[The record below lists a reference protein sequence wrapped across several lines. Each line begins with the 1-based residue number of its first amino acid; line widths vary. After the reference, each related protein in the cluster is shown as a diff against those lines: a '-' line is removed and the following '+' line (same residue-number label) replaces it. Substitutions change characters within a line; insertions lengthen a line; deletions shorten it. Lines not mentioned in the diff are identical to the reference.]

1 MHGVVDEILVVP
13 KAFAYTQLIQTGI
26 KSMAIARRKTNRKS
40 KRVAWTKQHVGDL
53 KAHSKKKTP
62 VATIS
67 KSMKRTPGAIRQK
80 ALSLEIPIGHR
91 R

>member
-1 MHGVVDEILVVP
+1 
-13 KAFAYTQLIQTGI
+13 
-26 KSMAIARRKTNRKS
+26 MAITRRKTNRKS
-40 KRVAWTKQHVGDL
+40 KRVAWTKQHVSDL

-62 VATIS
+62 VAQIS

-80 ALSLEIPIGHR
+80 ALSLGISVGHR

>member
-1 MHGVVDEILVVP
+1 
-13 KAFAYTQLIQTGI
+13 
-26 KSMAIARRKTNRKS
+26 MAMTRGKTNSKS
-40 KRVAWTKQHVGDL
+40 KRVAWTKQHVTDL

-62 VATIS
+62 VAQIS

-80 ALSLEIPIGHR
+80 ALSLKISIGHR

>member
-1 MHGVVDEILVVP
+1 M
-13 KAFAYTQLIQTGI
+13 AY
-26 KSMAIARRKTNRKS
+26 MRRKTNSRP
-40 KRVAWTKQHVGDL
+40 KRVAWTRQHVSDL

-62 VATIS
+62 VGNIA

-80 ALSLEIPIGHR
+80 AMSLGISVGHR

>member
-1 MHGVVDEILVVP
+1 
-13 KAFAYTQLIQTGI
+13 
-26 KSMAIARRKTNRKS
+26 MAVTRKKTNRRT
-40 KRVAWTKQHVGDL
+40 KRVTWSKQHVSDL

-62 VATIS
+62 VAHIA

-80 ALSLEIPIGHR
+80 ALTLGISIGHR

>member
-1 MHGVVDEILVVP
+1 
-13 KAFAYTQLIQTGI
+13 
-26 KSMAIARRKTNRKS
+26 MAVRRKKTNRKS
-40 KRVAWTKQHVGDL
+40 KRVAWSKQHISDL
-53 KAHSKKKTP
+53 KAHSKKKTS

-80 ALSLEIPIGHR
+80 ALSLGIAIGHR

>member
-1 MHGVVDEILVVP
+1 
-13 KAFAYTQLIQTGI
+13 
-26 KSMAIARRKTNRKS
+26 MAVARRKTNRKN
-40 KRVAWTKQHVGDL
+40 RQVAWSKQHVSDL

-62 VATIS
+62 VAKIS

-80 ALSLEIPIGHR
+80 ALSLGISIGHR